1 MKRSKKL
8 AARVDGSLRFL
19 RDKAEVTRLLILAEM
34 EREPG
39 ATLSDVAE
47 RLDVTVQAISAYAKE
62 LVSDGLL
69 AEHGPQ
75 RVTPKGLQTLHEGV
89 RQLRAAVD
97 AVATPLAV
105 IRVASA
111 IAATRIKEGER
122 VGLVMQE
129 GELHAR
135 SRFRAASMGRAL
147 RDAEPGD
154 EVVVGDL
161 TGLVELTAGRIT
173 VVALPSPMEGGVA
186 RVDVPR
192 LRALLKDMPRV
203 DKVAALGTGA
213 RVLAARLGPID
224 LDFAAARAAFN
235 AAERGLDVRLFVSR
249 DRLPEA
255 MQAFEQGNAGT
266 LRRVAVELV
275 EAPELRA

>member
-1 MKRSKKL
+1 V
-8 AARVDGSLRFL
+8 AAPLRLL
-19 RDKAEVTRLLILAEM
+19 RDRSEVTRLLILAEL

-39 ATLSDVAE
+39 ATLSDIAQK
-47 RLDVTVQAISAYAKE
+47 LDVTVQAVSAYAKE

-69 AEHGPQ
+69 AESGPH

-111 IAATRIKEGER
+111 IAATRIKENER
-122 VGLVMQE
+122 VGLVMQD
-129 GELHAR
+129 GELHAKAR
-135 SRFRAASMGRAL
+135 VRAASMGRAL

-161 TGLVELTAGRIT
+161 TGLVELTPGRIT
-173 VVALPSPMEGGVA
+173 VVAVPSPMEGGIA

-192 LRALLKDMPRV
+192 LRAMLKELPRA

-213 RVLAARLGPID
+213 RVLAARLGPVD
-224 LDFAAARAAFN
+224 LDYAAARAAFN
-235 AAERGLDVRLFVSR
+235 AAERGLDVRLYVSR

-266 LRRVAVELV
+266 LRRVPVELV
-275 EAPELRA
+275 EVPEAPG